1 MIEHLSA
8 EQISQ
13 WMVGDQTPQL
23 ELHVAACGEC
33 RAELEKLE
41 TALSQCR
48 TAMREPAAAVPVPAW
63 RAPLAASWTS
73 WPRRVLAAVAL
84 LVLVALPFAW
94 QVHAREQ
101 AAQAALADSQ
111 LLESVDSAISQA
123 VPEPMEP
130 LVSLVSWNGSTA
142 DQNQKAQSQ

>member
-13 WMVGDQTPQL
+13 WMVGDRTPQL
-23 ELHVAACGEC
+23 EHHVAACGEC

-41 TALSQCR
+41 TALSQFR
-48 TAMREPAAAVPVPAW
+48 TVMREPAAAVPLPVW
-63 RAPLAASWTS
+63 RAPQTAPWIS
-73 WPRRVLAAVAL
+73 WPRLVLAAVAL
-84 LVLVALPFAW
+84 LVLVALPLAW
-94 QVHAREQ
+94 RAHAREQ

-111 LLESVDSAISQA
+111 LLESVDSEISQA

-130 LVSLVSWNGSTA
+130 LVSLVNWSASAA
-142 DQNQKAQSQ
+142 DQNQKAQQQ